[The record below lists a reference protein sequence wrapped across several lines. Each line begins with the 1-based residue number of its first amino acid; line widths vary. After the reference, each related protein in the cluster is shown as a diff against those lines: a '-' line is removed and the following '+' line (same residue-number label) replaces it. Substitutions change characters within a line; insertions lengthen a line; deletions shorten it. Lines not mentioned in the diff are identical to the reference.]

1 VTYPDARVQAAIAE
15 RFVPLRLDLFNDRAV
30 VRPLNVIWTP
40 TLLVADRRGVI
51 HYRNVNYLP
60 ADDFL
65 DMLDIGEANTR
76 LRWAEYD
83 HAIELLAA
91 VTNRQPDGVF
101 AAEAIY
107 WRGIATYLKTHS
119 NEEMYRL
126 WQEILQRFSE
136 TVWARRV
143 P

>member
-1 VTYPDARVQAAIAE
+1 VTYPDARVQTAIAD
-15 RFVPLRLDLFNDRAV
+15 RFVPLRLDLFKDRAV

-40 TLLVADRRGVI
+40 TLLVADRRGTV
-51 HYRNVNYLP
+51 HYRNVNFLP
-60 ADDFL
+60 PNDFL
-65 DMLDIGEANTR
+65 DMLDLGEASSR

-91 VTNRQPDGVF
+91 VTDRQPDGVF

-107 WRGIATYLKTHS
+107 WRGITTYLKTH
-119 NEEMYRL
+119 NNDEMYRV
-126 WQEILQRFSE
+126 WQEILDRFPES
-136 TVWARRV
+136 VWAKRV